1 VVQAAR
7 HLVDAGA
14 SGFEAQ
20 NSCVVWE
27 ELCRIADQTRRFAAF
42 SVLSKKHTF
51 IRDDIFND
59 RRSAYRRTALP
70 RTRAH
75 FVQLASVDTAEKL
88 ARELETRRK

>member
-59 RRSAYRRTALP
+59 RRSAYRTFSHELRT
-70 RTRAH
+70 H
-75 FVQLASVDTAEKL
+75 FVQLASEDTAEKL
-88 ARELETRRK
+88 ASELETRRK